1 MASRLMKKAIIDL
14 GTNTFNLLIGTI
26 EDGKFSIDYATKEI
40 VLLGMNGIN
49 DGIIAPDAMVRAIE
63 ALGKFKLICDQQ
75 KVQTITGFGTSAMR
89 SAKNARD
96 LIKVTQKSLGFPIYV
111 ISGQE
116 EATLIYRGVSLLHD
130 FKQPGVIMDIGG
142 GSNEY
147 IHANESGVIAAK
159 SFDIGV
165 SRIFQLLGSPEELP
179 NDIQEKIGQIFETE
193 TNGFFDNLNSSL
205 LIGAS
210 GSFETFYEMIF
221 SMPFPKEDRTF
232 PLPMAA
238 LYEQIDWVLK
248 STLEERIAHPWI
260 TPIRKKML
268 PIAAYS
274 IRWTMEKLQTKEV
287 TICPYSLKEG
297 ALLS

>member
-1 MASRLMKKAIIDL
+1 MKKAIIDL

-26 EDGKFSIDYATKEI
+26 EDGKFAIDYATKEP

-63 ALGKFKLICDQQ
+63 ALGKFKRICDREN
-75 KVQTITGFGTSAMR
+75 VETITGFGTSAMR
-89 SAKNARD
+89 GSKNAKD
-96 LIKVTQKSLGFPIYV
+96 LIEVTQKTLGFPIYV
-111 ISGQE
+111 ISGEE

-130 FKQPGVIMDIGG
+130 FNEPGIIMDIGG

-147 IHANESGVIAAK
+147 ISADKNGVVSAK

-165 SRIFQLLGSPEELP
+165 SRLFQILGSPEELTV
-179 NDIQEKIGQIFETE
+179 DYHEKIDQIFERE
-193 TNGFFDNLNSSL
+193 TQGFFNELQADL

-210 GSFETFYEMIF
+210 GSFETIYEMIF
-221 SMPFPKEDRTF
+221 EKPFPNENRTF
-232 PLPMAA
+232 KLPMNG
-238 LYEQIDWVLK
+238 LNEQIDWALE
-248 STLEERIAHPWI
+248 STLEERINHPWI

-274 IRWTMEKLQTKEV
+274 IRWTMEKLNTKEV
-287 TICPYSLKEG
+287 IICPYSLKEG
-297 ALLS
+297 ALVS